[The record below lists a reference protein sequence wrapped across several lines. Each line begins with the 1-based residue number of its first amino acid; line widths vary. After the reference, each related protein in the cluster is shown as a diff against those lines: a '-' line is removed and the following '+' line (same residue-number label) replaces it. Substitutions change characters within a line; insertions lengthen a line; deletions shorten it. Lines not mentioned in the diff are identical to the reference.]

1 MISEGF
7 YFSSK
12 IEKNKGDRDL
22 KQIVQILE
30 VPLLPDPV
38 ILILFINP
46 ATRPNAEKVLRNNVF
61 FI

>member
-12 IEKNKGDRDL
+12 TEKNKGGRDL

-30 VPLLPDPV
+30 VSLLPDPV
-38 ILILFINP
+38 IFILFINP
-46 ATRPNAEKVLRNNVF
+46 AMRPNAEKVLRNVF